1 MSEQTLNLET
11 EWKEVQEA
19 FKDHFNAEN
28 VETDDEM
35 VKYSREGD
43 YLKICRNGEVS
54 GAMPLHEN
62 EFSEVTEVIFRN
74 SEIELKSGN
83 FSYIFR
89 R

>member
-11 EWKEVQEA
+11 EWEKIKEA
-19 FKDHFNAEN
+19 FKDHFSPEN
-28 VETDDEM
+28 VEIEGE
-35 VKYSREGD
+35 VIEYSRNGEH
-43 YLKICRNGEVS
+43 LKIWRNGEVS

-62 EFSEVTEVIFRN
+62 EYSEVTEIIFRD
-74 SEIELKSGN
+74 SEIELKSDN